1 MRTAKLA
8 LIAAVMFI
16 CLAVAEIPDAYK
28 WLEQVNGAR
37 AMDWVRAENTKTVRR
52 LDQDPRYPEMYR
64 EALAITSAQDKI
76 PIPRFQGGQI
86 YNLWKDQHHVHGLW
100 RSTTL
105 AGFQQSATD
114 WHTALDLDELSAK
127 EHRNWFLK
135 GADCNLPAKLRCMLQ
150 LSDGGEDAVSLR
162 EFDLSKAR
170 LVDGGFALPRGKQ
183 FAAWISEDEL
193 LIAREWKSGALTES
207 GYPFIV
213 KRLRRGQPLAS
224 ATEIFR
230 GKPRDVQVAPVTLV
244 DGAGLQAALI
254 QRDVSFFEHEYYL
267 LRPNGMVRLD
277 LPLKTDLQALV
288 AGRLIMSLN
297 ADWVSREGT
306 SFSQGS
312 LIGLPLESLTTDAAL
327 ARTEL
332 IFTPGQR
339 EVLQQVASSGDA
351 LLVTLLDNV
360 RGRACIFTPAGQGQ
374 WIRRSLELPDNASID
389 LVDADH
395 HGHQALLSVTGFLT
409 PASLWWVDMKSARVE
424 SIRTAPGNFD
434 SSRDTVEQREA
445 VSNDGTRIPYFV
457 VHSINAPHDGSTP
470 TVLTAYGGFQVP
482 VTPSYGG
489 YEWLHEPYYATAG
502 KLWLERGR
510 TLVIANIRGGGEFGP
525 AWHEAGLKTQ
535 RQRIYDDF
543 AAVARDLG
551 AQGITSPRRLGI
563 FGWSN
568 GGLLMGVEFTQHP
581 ELWSAVDMAAPLL
594 DMLNY
599 EHIEAGAS
607 WASEYGSTSNPAELA
622 FLKKISPL
630 ENLTRAVIYPE
641 PLIWATTK
649 DDRVGPEHARKFAAA
664 LGALGK
670 PYLYFEAIDGGH
682 DPLDYSPELSAA
694 MQAREFTYFM
704 QRLVD

>member
-1 MRTAKLA
+1 MRIAKLA
-8 LIAAVMFI
+8 LATTLLIACIGA
-16 CLAVAEIPDAYK
+16 AETPGAYQ
-28 WLEQVNGAR
+28 WLEQVNSSR
-37 AMDWVRAENTKTVRR
+37 AMDWVRAENAKTARR
-52 LDQDPRYPEMYR
+52 LDQDPRYAEMYR
-64 EALAITSAQDKI
+64 ESLAITTAKDKI
-76 PIPRFQGGQI
+76 PMPTFQAGQI
-86 YNLWKDQHHVHGLW
+86 YNLWKDESHVHGLW
-100 RSTTL
+100 RQTTL
-105 AGFQQSATD
+105 ASFRQSATD
-114 WHTALDLDELSAK
+114 WHTALDLDQLSAN

-135 GADCNLPAKLRCMLQ
+135 GADCNLPAKQRCMLQ

-162 EFDLSKAR
+162 EFDLVKAR
-170 LVDGGFALPRGKQ
+170 LSDGGFSLPRGKQ
-183 FAAWISEDEL
+183 FSAWVSDDEL
-193 LIAREWKSGALTES
+193 LVAREWTPGALTES

-213 KRLRRGQPLAS
+213 KRLRRGAPRAA

-230 GKPRDVQVAPVTLV
+230 GKSTDVQVAPITLV
-244 DGAGLQAALI
+244 DGTGLQAVLI

-267 LRPNGMVRLD
+267 LRPGGLLKLD
-277 LPLKTDLQALV
+277 LPLKADLQALV
-288 AGRLIMSLN
+288 SGRLVMSLN
-297 ADWVSREGT
+297 TDWVTPEGAA
-306 SFSQGS
+306 FSQGS
-312 LIGLPLESLTTDAAL
+312 LIALPLASVAPDAGA
-327 ARTEL
+327 AHAEL
-332 IFTPGQR
+332 IFAPGQR
-339 EVLQQVASSGDA
+339 EVLQQVASAGDA

-360 RGRACIFTPAGQGQ
+360 RGRACIFTPAVKGQ
-374 WIRRSLELPDNASID
+374 WTRRPLALPDNASID

-395 HGHQALLSVTGFLT
+395 RGHQAFLRVTGFLT
-409 PASLWWVDMKSARVE
+409 PASLWLVDLQSGRVD
-424 SIRTAPGNFD
+424 SIRSAPANFD

-445 VSNDGTRIPYFV
+445 VSSDGTRIPYFV
-457 VHSINAPHDGSTP
+457 VHATNAPLDGSTP
-470 TVLTAYGGFQVP
+470 TVLTGYGGFQVP

-489 YEWLHEPYYATAG
+489 YEWLHEPYYASAG

-543 AAVARDLG
+543 AAVARDLV
-551 AQGITSPRRLGI
+551 AQGFTSTRHLGI

-581 ELWSAVDMAAPLL
+581 ELWTAVDMAAPLL

-607 WASEYGSTSNPAELA
+607 WASEYGSASNPSERA

-630 ENLTRAVIYPE
+630 ENLSRDVVYPE

-649 DDRVGPEHARKFAAA
+649 DDRVGPEHARKFAATLA
-664 LGALGK
+664 ALGK

-694 MQAREFTYFM
+694 MQAREFTYFT